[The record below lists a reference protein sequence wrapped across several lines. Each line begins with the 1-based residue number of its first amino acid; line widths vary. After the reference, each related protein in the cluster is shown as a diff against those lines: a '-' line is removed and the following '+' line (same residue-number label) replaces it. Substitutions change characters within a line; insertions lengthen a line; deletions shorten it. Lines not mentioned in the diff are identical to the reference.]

1 MVNSIMQAGVPDH
14 LWARNLLF
22 LGLVCAGIVA
32 LIGGLFPRPT
42 ATHASAAT
50 ATLSPAVDALP
61 VVAAID
67 RAFREQW
74 SAAKLTSASRAPDLI
89 VARRLALAL
98 TGGIPSLQEIR
109 RLEPGGVGS
118 L

>member
-61 VVAAID
+61 VVAALE

-74 SAAKLTSASRAPDLI
+74 FAAKLTSASRAAVLI
-89 VARRLALAL
+89 VARLLGLVL
-98 TGGIPSLQEIR
+98 TGGMPSLH
-109 RLEPGGVGS
+109 GVGI
-118 L
+118 